1 MAIPVS
7 ELQKLTPNSILE
19 LFELQLVEGLHYATG
34 NPSNVPTLFRF
45 HSGVNMNNNGNIVW
59 QGNTYERFPITCE
72 GFEKSGNGKIPR
84 PNLKMANMGGITRSG
99 SVITVTDLL
108 LICNLVTPHNDLL
121 NAKLTRIM
129 VTADALDNVN
139 FAPVTTTT
147 TSTIA
152 DPADAETV
160 TYTVTVQNVGGVNIF
175 LLNGVNNPVITMKRG
190 STYIFDQSDSSNSG
204 HPLRIKQNSGASY
217 STGVTVA
224 GTQGSAGSSVTFQP
238 PYPDAPSDL
247 RYYCTVHGNAMGNSI
262 TMNNP
267 NTTTQTTSTTTQTN
281 PFGTP
286 SADELPREIYLI
298 NRKVSERRDFVEFE
312 LKGDLDKTNLRIPKR
327 QVTRKDFPG
336 VGTFINS

>member
-59 QGNTYERFPITCE
+59 QGNTYQRFPITCE

-99 SVITVTDLL
+99 SVISVTDLL
-108 LICNLVTPHNDLL
+108 ILCNLVTPHNDLL
-121 NAKLTRIM
+121 NAKLIRIM
-129 VTADALDNVN
+129 ITADALDNVN
-139 FAPVTTTT
+139 F
-147 TSTIA
+147 
-152 DPADAETV
+152 
-160 TYTVTVQNVGGVNIF
+160 
-175 LLNGVNNPVITMKRG
+175 
-190 STYIFDQSDSSNSG
+190 SSG
-204 HPLRIKQNSGASY
+204 
-217 STGVTVA
+217 
-224 GTQGSAGSSVTFQP
+224 
-238 PYPDAPSDL
+238 
-247 RYYCTVHGNAMGNSI
+247 
-262 TMNNP
+262 
-267 NTTTQTTSTTTQTN
+267 TN

-298 NRKVSERRDFVEFE
+298 NRKSTENRTLVEFE